1 MDAALLSAARNIRVS
16 TSLPAVPL
24 VFEAMS
30 GEETLGRPFSYEV
43 DVLSDSAEVDLQAF
57 LGQRMTVHLDMV
69 VGERHFNGVVTEF
82 RAVGTTH
89 RFSRYRASL
98 RPELSLLAYTA
109 DCRIFQ
115 KMSARQ
121 IVERV
126 LKGQN
131 VTFSSESLV
140 GTHAPLDYVVQY
152 RESDLNFVSRLM
164 EQEGIFYRF
173 EHEDGKHTMILL
185 NSASACK
192 AAPGYE
198 VVPFIATGGVGD
210 INPEHITAWT
220 AGARLVPGQFTVRD
234 FRHDLPKALPTGTAK
249 TLLQDGGG
257 APRAGADLDV
267 YDYPG
272 AHKTVD
278 EGHQEAVA
286 RLQEHESWFTT
297 AEAHG
302 DTRGLGI
309 GHVFKIIDLP
319 RHIQSDK
326 SYLVVKANYSLRTSP
341 YDNDSSAMADQ
352 EEYQAWY
359 TLIDSKT
366 EYRTPRDTPKPR
378 MAGPQTATVVGH
390 KDQPKD
396 DEICTDDEGRVLV
409 KFHWD
414 RRGEDTAPKDDDE
427 DKDKD
432 QSCFIRVS
440 QVWAGAGWGAMHI
453 PRIGQEV
460 IVEFL
465 EGDPDRPII
474 TGRVYNGLNPPPY
487 PKNPT
492 QSGIKSRSTKGAG
505 PNNFN
510 EIRFEDKKGSEE
522 LFIQA
527 EKTQTTKVK
536 GSQSISVDGDRSVSV
551 GGNESITVTGERST
565 SVKKKDTQTY
575 SDAQIISVKLT
586 EDLTVGQKL
595 TETFKGGRETT
606 VEKFDTTVVKDANK
620 GINVDKQYNL
630 DAKEHISLS
639 QGGNQIYVKDQV
651 YVKSVGDIQLKN
663 DGCHV
668 NAVNGGTLILKA
680 TQQIQIECGAAKI
693 TLKMDGS
700 IVLDGVT
707 GIQAT
712 SGPTSLKLGPDGSV
726 TQAPKVGVTGMSIVE
741 IAAPVVKV
749 G

>member
-1 MDAALLSAARNIRVS
+1 MDATLLSADRHVRVS

-24 VFEAMS
+24 LFEAMS
-30 GEETLGRPFSYEV
+30 GEETLGRPFAYEV
-43 DVLSDSAEVDLQAF
+43 DVLSDSTEIDLHAL
-57 LGQRMTVHLDMV
+57 LGQRMTVHLDMALGV
-69 VGERHFNGVVTEF
+69 RHFNGVITEF
-82 RAVGTTH
+82 RAVGATH
-89 RFSRYRASL
+89 RFYRYRASL
-98 RPELSLLAYTA
+98 RPEISLLAYTA

-121 IVERV
+121 IIERV
-126 LKGQN
+126 LKSRS
-131 VTFSSESLV
+131 VTFSSQSLA
-140 GTHAPLDYVVQY
+140 GTPPPLEYVVQY

-164 EQEGIFYRF
+164 EWAGIYYRF

-185 NSASACK
+185 NDVSACK
-192 AAPGYE
+192 GSPGYE
-198 VVPFIATGGVGD
+198 VVPFIATAGVAEV
-210 INPEHITAWT
+210 NPDHISAWT

-234 FRHDLPKALPTGTAK
+234 FRHDQPKALPTGTSK
-249 TLLQDGGG
+249 TLIQTAG
-257 APRAGADLDV
+257 APRAGAELDV
-267 YDYPG
+267 FDYPG
-272 AHKTVD
+272 INKTVD
-278 EGHQEAVA
+278 EGHEEAVA

-326 SYLVVKANYSLRTSP
+326 SYLVVKANYSLQTTP
-341 YDNDSSAMADQ
+341 YDNDSTLVEQKD
-352 EEYQAWY
+352 YQAWY

-414 RRGEDTAPKDDDE
+414 RRGEDTAPPDDDE

-432 QSCFIRVS
+432 QSCFVRVS

-460 IVEFL
+460 IVDFL

-536 GSQSISVDGDRSVSV
+536 GSQSISVDGDRSVTV

-575 SDAQIISVKLT
+575 ADAQIISVKLT
-586 EDLTVGQKL
+586 EDLTVGDKL

-606 VEKFDTTVVKDANK
+606 VEKYDTTVVKAANK
-620 GINVDKQYNL
+620 NINVDQQYNL
-630 DAKEHISLS
+630 DAKEHISLV
-639 QGGNQIYVKDQV
+639 QKGTQIFVKDQV

-668 NAVNGGTLILKA
+668 NAENAGTLILKA

-726 TQAPKVGVTGMSIVE
+726 TQAPKVGVTGMSMVE